1 MSIRSLGQ
9 LAVVLVLIFALQIGA
24 VLLPLQP
31 LDPAWQWRLANTLIN
46 AALVPLLALAIL
58 QIAVMFDPQDPVL
71 IRRHHLFLQL
81 AVVAT
86 IGYLLLLPL
95 QFSAGLSQQNL
106 LSKAQLE
113 PIVTAQK
120 RLDSLRQLTTRASSI
135 AELNSGL
142 QKWRGPVLSPADL
155 ANPLPLVKAQLNEVF
170 DQAQI
175 QINRDRAALPVGT
188 AATIAAL
195 PELLRNSFSC
205 ILLAIAFATLARRNN
220 ARFSLLDEAWLRFL
234 SLKQIR
240 PRRNHNL
247 SEMYYLDPNHDKE
260 EEA

>member
-9 LAVVLVLIFALQIGA
+9 LALVLVLIFALQIGA

-58 QIAVMFDPQDPVL
+58 QIAVMFDPEDPVL

-81 AVVAT
+81 AVLAT

-95 QFSAGLSQQNL
+95 QFSAGLRQQNL
-106 LSKAQLE
+106 VGKAQLE

-120 RLDSLRQLTTRASSI
+120 RLDSLRQLTTRASSN

-142 QKWRGPVLSPADL
+142 KKWRGPVLSPADL
-155 ANPLPLVKAQLNEVF
+155 PNPLPLLKAQVNEVF

-175 QINRDRAALPVGT
+175 QINRDR
-188 AATIAAL
+188 AAL

-220 ARFSLLDEAWLRFL
+220 ARFSLLDEDWLRFL

-240 PRRNHNL
+240 PRRNHHL
-247 SEMYYLDPNHDKE
+247 SEMYYLDPSHDKE
-260 EEA
+260 EEG